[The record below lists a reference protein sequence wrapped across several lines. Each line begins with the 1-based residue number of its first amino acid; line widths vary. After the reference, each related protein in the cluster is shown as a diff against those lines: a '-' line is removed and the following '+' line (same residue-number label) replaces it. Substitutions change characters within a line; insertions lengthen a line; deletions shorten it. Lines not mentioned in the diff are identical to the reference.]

1 MSYYKL
7 LRHTLLAL
15 LIFLGL
21 SPAFSTDPTEDLNIP
36 PSLPS
41 GGSMASS
48 STPLPLLL
56 VMPPLPPLHLFLNT
70 LSLHSNEMST
80 LPQNTGG
87 THTRVV
93 GSIYIF
99 RRLSGTGFDL
109 ANPSVLTRQ
118 VADGMLR
125 YTATNGNTIVIDESA
140 TLSVLSVAHNL
151 PPAVSTR
158 RNTKRRADNHGDRK
172 SRKK

>member
-48 STPLPLLL
+48 SAPLTSLL
-56 VMPPLPPLHLFLNT
+56 VMPIGLLPVSPLHILPNT
-70 LSLHSNEMST
+70 LYSDILAP
-80 LPQNTGG
+80 LPQNIGG

-99 RRLSGTGFDL
+99 RRLNGTGFDS

-125 YTATNGNTIVIDESA
+125 YTSTNGNTIVIDERA
-140 TLSVLSVAHNL
+140 TPSVPHNL
-151 PPAVSTR
+151 PPTVSTR